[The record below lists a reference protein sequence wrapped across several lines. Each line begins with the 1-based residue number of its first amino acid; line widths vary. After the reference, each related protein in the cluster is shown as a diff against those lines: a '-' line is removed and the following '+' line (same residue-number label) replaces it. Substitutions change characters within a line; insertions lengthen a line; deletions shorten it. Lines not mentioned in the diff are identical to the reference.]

1 MASFTIG
8 QLSRRTGVN
17 IETIRYFEKVG
28 LVASPPRTEGGHRIY
43 GDDHLRALEFIR
55 RARELGFTPD
65 EVRGILRELHHW
77 LRRDQYGRQVPKSC

>member
-28 LVASPPRTEGGHRIY
+28 LVASPPRTEGGDRFFC
-43 GDDHLRALEFIR
+43 DDHLRALGFIR
-55 RARELGFTPD
+55 LARELGFTPD
-65 EVRGILRELHHW
+65 EVRGTDR
-77 LRRDQYGRQVPKSC
+77 G